1 MNSSKGCRITL
12 TFFDKLVVSF
22 SYLILL
28 AIWVLQLLA
37 FPSTL
42 YLSICIIATILF
54 IGLSLLLN
62 YPHRFNYPVR
72 ISERNSIKQY
82 QLAVRFL
89 LIFRFS
95 ILLLFLGIGLL
106 SNIKMEYSP
115 LGAITLVLLLMILP
129 IIVYILK
136 AIRLG

>member
-12 TFFDKLVVSF
+12 TFFDKLAVSF

-95 ILLLFLGIGLL
+95 ILLLFLGIGFL